1 MSFLSLFRTKKQKEV
16 VIVKKASMR
25 PPTKRVRETVDALR
39 LAVAANSGRPAKSEN
54 VADIM
59 DVSVSI
65 ASARLS
71 NAANYGLIARTTD
84 RRPYLWAVVEE
95 RPEPCQPVQPV
106 VKLVMAA
113 KDLLENLGAPSA
125 LFPTQYLVRSE
136 DVAAIKAALSA
147 IKNN

>member
-1 MSFLSLFRTKKQKEV
+1 MSFLSLFRNKKEV
-16 VIVKKASMR
+16 VVVKKAAMR

-39 LAVAANSGRPAKSEN
+39 LAVAANKGRPVKSES
-54 VADIM
+54 VADVM
-59 DVSVSI
+59 DATVSI

-71 NAANYGLIARTTD
+71 NAANYGLVVRTTD
-84 RRPYLWAVVEE
+84 RRPYLWAVVDEK
-95 RPEPCQPVQPV
+95 PEPCQPVQPV

-113 KDLLENLGAPSA
+113 QDLLENLGAPTA

>member
-1 MSFLSLFRTKKQKEV
+1 MSFLSLFRNKKEV
-16 VIVKKASMR
+16 VVVKKAAMR
-25 PPTKRVRETVDALR
+25 PPTKRVMETVDALR
-39 LAVAANSGRPAKSEN
+39 LAVAANKGRPVKSES
-54 VADIM
+54 VADVM
-59 DVSVSI
+59 DATVSI

-71 NAANYGLIARTTD
+71 NAANYGLVVRTTD